1 MSSDRARWGSA
12 CMDEGRSGALGAQ
25 GYQQEVLSALFKWT
39 IAVGLPVALLN
50 MLGYLADP
58 AWTTP
63 VGSGV
68 VLLLSLIAW
77 WCLRLVSSGQ
87 IQIGA
92 RIYMVSGM
100 LLMTLIVFIAPRHE
114 LLLGAM
120 GLSVFV
126 IMATFFEPSWMAL
139 RWGIFSA

>member
-1 MSSDRARWGSA
+1 MTSDRARGGSA
-12 CMDEGRSGALGAQ
+12 CMDDGRSGALGAQ

-63 VGSGV
+63 VGSGR
-68 VLLLSLIAW
+68 VLVLWRLAW
-77 WCLRLVSSGQ
+77 CGLPLVRTGH

-100 LLMTLIVFIAPRHE
+100 LLMTLIVFVAPRHE

-126 IMATFFEPSWMAL
+126 IMATFFEPPRMAL
-139 RWGIFSA
+139 RWGVF